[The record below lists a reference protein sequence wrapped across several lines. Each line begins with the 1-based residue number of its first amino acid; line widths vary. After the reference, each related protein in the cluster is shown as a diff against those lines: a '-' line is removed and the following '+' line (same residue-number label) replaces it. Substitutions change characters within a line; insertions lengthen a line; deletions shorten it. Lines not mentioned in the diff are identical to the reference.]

1 MRMRTVHTALLVS
14 IYYCEITQE
23 ITAHVL
29 RHLHPVPRS
38 LSKQC
43 LVTVCDQRVHQN
55 PHRIRRFWANL
66 GKFALLSTSMA
77 AQISI
82 SPHDLQPY
90 CQRIQSTSEEVDA
103 AITRAAEAQQW
114 AAVPLAERIAIG
126 HKFIEDFTKLSE
138 RIPQELTKMMGRPVS
153 HGAGEVYGVLE
164 RSKYINSRAASC
176 LADVPLQNTD
186 KPGFRRF
193 IKRVLLDVVL
203 VIAPWKSVRIR
214 WRIRWGLN
222 ILQLSIPNSVLPALL
237 AGNAVILKPS
247 PQTPMSGERLSLAL
261 HRAGVPKDAIILLH
275 LSHEI
280 TMQAVQSALTN
291 FVSLTGSVVGRRESN
306 RPRSTGPDSKEWR
319 RRLVAKTVHS
329 VYVHESLCNDD
340 YAGKFVEIVKV
351 VPRERLGISRL
362 RWVQNLSKCSEGPII
377 FRLLQRT

>member
-1 MRMRTVHTALLVS
+1 MLV
-14 IYYCEITQE
+14 YYCEITQE

-43 LVTVCDQRVHQN
+43 LVTVCDQRVHQD
-55 PHRIRRFWANL
+55 PHRIRRFRANLGANL

-138 RIPQELTKMMGRPVS
+138 RIPQELTKMMGHSVFSSSRLLHFTPS
-153 HGAGEVYGVLE
+153 HTARA
-164 RSKYINSRAASC
+164 RSM
-176 LADVPLQNTD
+176 NTD
-186 KPGFRRF
+186 KPGFRRI

-203 VIAPWKSVRIR
+203 VIALWKSVRIR

-280 TMQAVQSALTN
+280 TMQAVQSALIN
-291 FVSLTGSVVGRRESN
+291 FVSLTGSVVGRHLDCTVPELVDGAFF
-306 RPRSTGPDSKEWR
+306 STGQSCCAVEVVTFNCCPKRTNLCHNS
-319 RRLVAKTVHS
+319 S

-340 YAGKFVEIVKV
+340 FAGKFVEIVKV